1 MAICKLDVLIE
12 RLING
17 LRRQFV
23 EACEE
28 TPNERVVEMIPSGQI
43 SGSCAS
49 TYLEASGQP
58 F

>member
-1 MAICKLDVLIE
+1 MAVAISKLDALIE

-17 LRRQFV
+17 VGRQFV

-43 SGSCAS
+43 SGSCAPA
-49 TYLEASGQP
+49 YL
-58 F
+58 